1 MYAGGTMDDTK
12 NMLRAIING
21 QSALKEEL
29 LNRIDKLEH
38 KVDGKHESLI
48 KKIDGVDLHLT
59 EVETNLTKR
68 IDKIGLQ
75 LARLEDD
82 SPTREEFDDLG
93 EKVDRLERVRAS
105 S

>member
-1 MYAGGTMDDTK
+1 MDDTK

-21 QSALKEEL
+21 QSAMKEEL

-38 KVDGKHESLI
+38 KVDGNHESLT
-48 KKIDGVDLHLT
+48 KKIDGVDLRLT

-68 IDKIGLQ
+68 IDRIGLQ
-75 LARLEDD
+75 LAKLEDD

-93 EKVDRLERVRAS
+93 KRGRRLEQVRATS
-105 S
+105 